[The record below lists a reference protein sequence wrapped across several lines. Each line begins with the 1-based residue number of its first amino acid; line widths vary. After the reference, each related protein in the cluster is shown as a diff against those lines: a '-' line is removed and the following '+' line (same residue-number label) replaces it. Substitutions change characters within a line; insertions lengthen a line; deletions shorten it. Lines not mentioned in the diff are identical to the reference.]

1 MKDFS
6 HNPDQKSFLGRIWAL
21 QEPVGHI
28 KRELER
34 SGMNSSVAGILSARG
49 ISPSNLPAYLDPKI
63 RDELPDPSR
72 FKDMDTGVKHIADQM
87 QAGNSIS
94 IWSDYDCDGVT
105 SAATLKRF
113 FRMVGYG
120 DIDIR
125 IPDRITEGY
134 GPNAKGLR
142 EVKASGVDTVMILD
156 AGIVAFEA
164 LDAAKEVGLN
174 VVVID
179 HHTAEAKLPPAVA
192 VINANRLDEDPGFG
206 HLCAAGM
213 VFIFCVGL
221 ARELKNR
228 GWFDGKNG
236 HPDVV
241 PQKEIM
247 ELLAIVALG
256 TVADVMVLTTIN
268 RAFVTRG
275 LEFLNDHVNPG
286 LRHLALVAGK
296 KPNEQL
302 TSKDLGW
309 QLGPRINAAGRIDDA
324 MLGVELLLTNDTEEA
339 ARLAGQ
345 LNEINVKRKAIEEKV
360 TGPAIDQFPD
370 RTPGVD
376 RKIAIAVVEEAHE
389 GVVGISAGRLK
400 EAYDCPA
407 IVLAKDHEGN
417 LKGSAR
423 SVKGFDIGDG
433 IIAAR
438 NQGLILRGGG
448 HGMAGGLTLTPEQLP
463 AFEAFMNAEIQKSVY
478 YREGVSTEV
487 DVFLAPTQLTVEQI
501 DAFHR
506 MEPFGN
512 GNPGPRVVLEGA
524 VVKEVKIL
532 KEKHLKV
539 VIAAGA
545 GKIDGL
551 IWGVVGTGIGD
562 FLQNS
567 VGTKIDVYGSPDV
580 NVFRGDRS
588 AQIIIDDV
596 REHADTLL

>member
-1 MKDFS
+1 VGACCPGVVPDHVLKVINDLLS
-6 HNPDQKSFLGRIWAL
+6 HINCR
-21 QEPVGHI
+21 
-28 KRELER
+28 
-34 SGMNSSVAGILSARG
+34 N
-49 ISPSNLPAYLDPKI
+49 
-63 RDELPDPSR
+63 
-72 FKDMDTGVKHIADQM
+72 
-87 QAGNSIS
+87 
-94 IWSDYDCDGVT
+94 
-105 SAATLKRF
+105 
-113 FRMVGYG
+113 
-120 DIDIR
+120 
-125 IPDRITEGY
+125 
-134 GPNAKGLR
+134 
-142 EVKASGVDTVMILD
+142 
-156 AGIVAFEA
+156 
-164 LDAAKEVGLN
+164 
-174 VVVID
+174 
-179 HHTAEAKLPPAVA
+179 HTASRIELMGCRRHA
-192 VINANRLDEDPGFG
+192 VI
-206 HLCAAGM
+206 
-213 VFIFCVGL
+213 I
-221 ARELKNR
+221 
-228 GWFDGKNG
+228 
-236 HPDVV
+236 
-241 PQKEIM
+241 
-247 ELLAIVALG
+247 
-256 TVADVMVLTTIN
+256 LTTIN
-268 RAFVTRG
+268 RDFVTRG
-275 LEFLNDHVNPG
+275 LEFLNADVNPG

-463 AFEAFMNAEIQKSVY
+463 AFEAFMNAEIEKSDY

-580 NVFRGDRS
+580 NVFCGDRS

-596 REHADTLL
+596 REHAETLL